1 MKTLNKTSRTI
12 LAALVAGGALLTA
25 GSAFAQAD
33 RVVISAPGPVA
44 TYDQPRM
51 IPVGV
56 QIDIGWH
63 GDRIGTMTTV
73 SNGAVVTAPLAPM

>member
-12 LAALVAGGALLTA
+12 LATLVAGAALLTA

-33 RVVISAPGPVA
+33 RLVISAPGPVA

-51 IPVGV
+51 IPVSW
-56 QIDIGWH
+56 DWLT
-63 GDRIGTMTTV
+63 RIADARAFTV
-73 SNGAVVTAPLAPM
+73 GPARSWARTAISTA